1 VKFTAV
7 VETAGRTATGF
18 EVPDEVVAGLGGGR
32 RPAVHVTVNGGHHYR
47 STVTPMG
54 GRFMLPLSAEN
65 RTAAG
70 VTGGDQVE
78 LELTLDTEPREAV
91 IPDDFAAALAAD
103 PQAEAFF
110 GGLSFSNKQSYL
122 QWIASAKTA
131 ETRDR
136 RVAQGVEL
144 LRGGR
149 AHR

>member
-1 VKFTAV
+1 MKFSAV
-7 VETAGRTATGF
+7 VESNGRTATGF
-18 EVPDEVVAGLGGGR
+18 VVPDEVVAGLGGGR
-32 RPAVHVTVNGGHHYR
+32 RPAVHVTVNGRHAYR

-70 VTGGDQVE
+70 VVAGDEVE

-91 IPDDFAAALAAD
+91 VPDDFAAVLAAD
-103 PQAEAFF
+103 PQAQAFF
-110 GGLSFSNKQSYL
+110 DGLSFSNKQSYL
-122 QWIASAKTA
+122 EWIASAKTA
-131 ETRDR
+131 ETRER
-136 RVAQGVEL
+136 RLGQGVEL